1 MPVMWDSALIR
12 IHFKAILRIRLQKL
26 CCRQR
31 APPFFPIAVLLP
43 SQHKFYQHIRAQMLS
58 ITFLPFALVDKDF
71 TLFEVDVTGPD
82 HGPLL
87 LGCFRSSLQLR

>member
-1 MPVMWDSALIR
+1 
-12 IHFKAILRIRLQKL
+12 
-26 CCRQR
+26 
-31 APPFFPIAVLLP
+31 
-43 SQHKFYQHIRAQMLS
+43 MLS

-71 TLFEVDVTGPD
+71 TLFEVDVIGPD